1 MAKHGTRKHLTESLR
16 TLIQPGNEIW
26 PTYAILQKK
35 DFYQKIIQKI
45 WPRN

>member
-1 MAKHGTRKHLTESLR
+1 MEQEVHPTESVR